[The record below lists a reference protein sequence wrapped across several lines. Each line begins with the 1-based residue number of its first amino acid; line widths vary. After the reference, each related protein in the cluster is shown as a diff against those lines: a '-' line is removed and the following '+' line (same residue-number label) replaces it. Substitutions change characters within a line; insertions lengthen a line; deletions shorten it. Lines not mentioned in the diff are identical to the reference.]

1 MALIVGEI
9 LQKKISGT
17 QTNQIKAHRGK
28 KKAEEKVTEQSFN
41 DL

>member
-17 QTNQIKAHRGK
+17 QTNQIKAHREK
-28 KKAEEKVTEQSFN
+28 KS
-41 DL
+41 